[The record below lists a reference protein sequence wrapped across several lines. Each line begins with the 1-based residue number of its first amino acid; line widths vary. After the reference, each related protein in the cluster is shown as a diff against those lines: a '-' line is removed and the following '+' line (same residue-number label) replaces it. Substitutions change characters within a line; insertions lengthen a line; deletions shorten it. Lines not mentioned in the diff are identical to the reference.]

1 MQFLQTFAGL
11 FANFGNLTWQMVVMW
26 VIGGLLIYLA
36 IAKKMEPSLLLPMGF
51 GAILVNL
58 PLSGAITQGTTV
70 GPISAL
76 FDAGMSN
83 ELFPLLLFIGIGAMI
98 DFGPL
103 LEKPWLML
111 FGAAAQFGIF
121 VTLVL
126 AGLFFDLPDAASIAV
141 IGAADGPTAIFVA
154 NTLGSKYLGA
164 IMVAAYSYMA
174 FVPIVQPPVTRLC
187 TTKKG
192 RLIRMPYQKGSV
204 SKTTKILFPIVV
216 TMLAGLV
223 APASVALVGFLMF
236 GNLLR
241 ECGVLN
247 ALSETAQNVLANLIT
262 IVLGLTVA
270 GQMTADKFVR
280 PDTLLILAL
289 GLVAFIFDTAGGVF
303 FAKLLNLFLP
313 EGKKIN
319 PMIGAAGIS
328 AFPMSGRVVNQ
339 MGLAEDNQNFL
350 LMYSISVNVSGQ
362 IASVI
367 AGGLI
372 LTLMSSCV

>member
-164 IMVAAYSYMA
+164 IMVAAYYG
-174 FVPIVQPPVTRLC
+174 F
-187 TTKKG
+187 
-192 RLIRMPYQKGSV
+192 
-204 SKTTKILFPIVV
+204 
-216 TMLAGLV
+216 
-223 APASVALVGFLMF
+223 VALVL
-236 GNLLR
+236 
-241 ECGVLN
+241 
-247 ALSETAQNVLANLIT
+247 ALAFYLDTRRAFAFKNKPSEICLANEKHRWA
-262 IVLGLTVA
+262 VYY
-270 GQMTADKFVR
+270 
-280 PDTLLILAL
+280 AL
-289 GLVAFIFDTAGGVF
+289 
-303 FAKLLNLFLP
+303 
-313 EGKKIN
+313 
-319 PMIGAAGIS
+319 
-328 AFPMSGRVVNQ
+328 
-339 MGLAEDNQNFL
+339 
-350 LMYSISVNVSGQ
+350 
-362 IASVI
+362 VI
-367 AGGLI
+367 ALLAGYIMQSGGFG
-372 LTLMSSCV
+372 SSEFGMYAGF

>member
-126 AGLFFDLPDAASIAV
+126 AGLFFDLRTPWA
-141 IGAADGPTAIFVA
+141 A
-154 NTLGSKYLGA
+154 NTW
-164 IMVAAYSYMA
+164 
-174 FVPIVQPPVTRLC
+174 VPSWSRRTATWRLC
-187 TTKKG
+187 PSCSRRSSACARPKKNG
-192 RLIRMPYQKGSV
+192 
-204 SKTTKILFPIVV
+204 
-216 TMLAGLV
+216 
-223 APASVALVGFLMF
+223 
-236 GNLLR
+236 
-241 ECGVLN
+241 
-247 ALSETAQNVLANLIT
+247 
-262 IVLGLTVA
+262 
-270 GQMTADKFVR
+270 
-280 PDTLLILAL
+280 
-289 GLVAFIFDTAGGVF
+289 
-303 FAKLLNLFLP
+303 
-313 EGKKIN
+313 
-319 PMIGAAGIS
+319 
-328 AFPMSGRVVNQ
+328 
-339 MGLAEDNQNFL
+339 
-350 LMYSISVNVSGQ
+350 
-362 IASVI
+362 
-367 AGGLI
+367 
-372 LTLMSSCV
+372 